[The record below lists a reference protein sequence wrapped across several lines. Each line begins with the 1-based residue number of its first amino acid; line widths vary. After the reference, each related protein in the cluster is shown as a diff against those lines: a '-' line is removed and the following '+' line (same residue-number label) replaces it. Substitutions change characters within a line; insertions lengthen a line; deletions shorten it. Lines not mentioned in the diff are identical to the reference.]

1 MNGEGRRLSS
11 ITNKEGLTMEK
22 AIVSVRPENVNK
34 PATSKQLWAL
44 YLASKKAGCTHD
56 YRNDNLTM
64 QQASDLLN
72 KFNSENQNV
81 EYKHA
86 IVSSN
91 TIDKLKSYLLV
102 AKQGIVNTM
111 RKDFGIKSIVSI
123 EDGNETR
130 HYGFFG
136 SGCGF
141 AYIDCDK
148 RSKVAREVLRELED
162 VRKWFINEIV
172 NSFSLEERKEFA
184 SAGCALEAL
193 LFQSVR
199 FANEYAYAVGSFLI
213 QNGVKGVHIRCFDD

>member
-1 MNGEGRRLSS
+1 
-11 ITNKEGLTMEK
+11 MEK

-64 QQASDLLN
+64 QQASELLN
-72 KFNSENQNV
+72 RFNSEHQNIDDKGSV
-81 EYKHA
+81 K
-86 IVSSN
+86 SS
-91 TIDKLKSYLLV
+91 TTVDKLKSYLLG
-102 AKQGIVNTM
+102 AKQGIVDTM
-111 RKDFGIKSIVSI
+111 RKDFGIKSIVSV
-123 EDGNETR
+123 EDDNKTR

-141 AYIDCDK
+141 AYLDCDK
-148 RSKVAREVLRELED
+148 RSKVAREVLKESEN

-172 NSFSLEERKEFA
+172 NSFTLEEREGFA
-184 SAGCALEAL
+184 SVGCRLEAL
-193 LFQSVR
+193 LFQSLV
-199 FANEYAYAVGSFLI
+199 FANEYAYAVGHFLT